1 MVADDHPTLARRRG
15 RIVASDLAKHEFEVE
30 FHLSKTEKIVNKTN
44 TMSEVNDDDTYPDL
58 LDVDTDPR
66 SSFTRLISAYDL
78 ALPEIASSKGKGRS
92 NKKAKNNKSAA
103 QSLRPAQCTLNI
115 EEDEAHGIHGF
126 GMVVRVSTL
135 NELVCLKD
143 SEILEHRLSEI
154 MQERDEQEEA
164 AKALEEQIEQVK
176 IQEAEEQERKA
187 IAKRFQRYE
196 KEIDDRREKARRILS
211 SGKSKFIKGLKTKPE
226 APEKL
231 YLDSDSLASSVHNGF
246 VDFLVTLHEGENEK
260 EELELIEA
268 IEEAEYSPNAVE
280 YDESSETTRTCF
292 FFVDDNHKIPLCI
305 VDHKVQQAPDSRES
319 PSSMK
324 EEGDILMNYIM
335 EQGQFDELCNE
346 TGLPK
351 SDAYMLVHALIHFE
365 MGSPK
370 EFEIPSRVF
379 RRLIKRDFLDRNF
392 VREVFSGNEE
402 VGHAQNQ
409 LILRAVSQRLSKRLS
424 FDLSDRVRQ
433 LVHKM
438 ELEGE
443 QASDSD
449 QDSDDSGST
458 EEQNDRLLS
467 IDPSLFQKFCKVTG
481 LIESDALCLVVQY
494 LQHREGKAFI
504 PDLDQLP
511 EYYLVMLI
519 RSGFLDHDLVMKFLS
534 GGGGFLTGEMFL
546 TLVNKTLEDRFM
558 FSLSDLLPAS
568 VTQTVRDRDEV
579 TDDEDNC
586 FIEELPSGDEMTQAG
601 DGEETDV
608 GSNVDI
614 NDEVLPPDEDE
625 TTQAEDED
633 EDEVEVV
640 GEEGNEIVDASDDNT
655 ESSVDDEEVNE
666 DSAAV

>member
-30 FHLSKTEKIVNKTN
+30 FHRSKTEKIVNKKTN
-44 TMSEVNDDDTYPDL
+44 TMSEVNDDDTYDL
-58 LDVDTDPR
+58 LDVDDTDTR
-66 SSFTRLISAYDL
+66 SAFTRLKISAYDL
-78 ALPEIASSKGKGRS
+78 ALPESASSKGKGRS
-92 NKKAKNNKSAA
+92 NKKAKNNNKFAA
-103 QSLRPAQCTLNI
+103 QSLRPPQCTLNI
-115 EEDEAHGIHGF
+115 EEDEAHDIHGF
-126 GMVVRVSTL
+126 GMVVRASTL
-135 NELVCLKD
+135 NELVGLKD
-143 SEILEHRLSEI
+143 SETLVHRLGEI
-154 MQERDEQEEA
+154 MQERDKEEEA
-164 AKALEEQIEQVK
+164 AKALEEQKEQAK
-176 IQEAEEQERKA
+176 IQEAEEREKQE
-187 IAKRFQRYE
+187 IAKRFRQYE
-196 KEIDDRREKARRILS
+196 KEINGRRKKARRILS
-211 SGKSKFIKGLKTKPE
+211 SGKSKFMKGLKTKPE

-231 YLDSDSLASSVHNGF
+231 YSDSDSLASSVHNGF
-246 VDFLVTLHEGENEK
+246 IDFLVTFHEGENEK

-305 VDHKVQQAPDSRES
+305 VDHKIQQAPDSREI
-319 PSSMK
+319 PLSMK

-449 QDSDDSGST
+449 QDSDDSGSAGGRESENIHRVLPDIVDLGLFAKFCMIT
-458 EEQNDRLLS
+458 GLTQQDAFTIVARYLLLRLKKITGRELDRLPELY
-467 IDPSLFQKFCKVTG
+467 LGK
-481 LIESDALCLVVQY
+481 LIES
-494 LQHREGKAFI
+494 
-504 PDLDQLP
+504 
-511 EYYLVMLI
+511 
-519 RSGFLDHDLVMKFLS
+519 GFLNRRLAMEFLNMDGGSMCGETFLV
-534 GGGGFLTGEMFL
+534 
-546 TLVNKTLEDRFM
+546 LVDRILEGHHK
-558 FSLSDLLPAS
+558 FSLFDMILADLEPRVFSVVVDDSD
-568 VTQTVRDRDEV
+568 Q
-579 TDDEDNC
+579 C
-586 FIEELPSGDEMTQAG
+586 FIEE
-601 DGEETDV
+601 
-608 GSNVDI
+608 
-614 NDEVLPPDEDE
+614 LPPDEDE

-633 EDEVEVV
+633 EVEVV
-640 GEEGNEIVDASDDNT
+640 GKEGNEIVDASDDNT
-655 ESSVDDEEVNE
+655 KSSVDDEEVNE
-666 DSAAV
+666 DSAVV

>member
-1 MVADDHPTLARRRG
+1 MLFYDRTGAKSTVMVADDHPTLARRRG

-305 VDHKVQQAPDSRES
+305 VDHKVQQVPNSREI
-319 PSSMK
+319 PSFMK
-324 EEGDILMNYIM
+324 EEADVLMSYLM
-335 EQGQFDELCNE
+335 EQDQFDELCSE
-346 TGLPK
+346 TGLSK
-351 SDAYMLVHALIHFE
+351 TDACMLVNALIHLE

-370 EFEIPSRVF
+370 EFKIPSRVV
-379 RRLIKRDFLDRNF
+379 RRLIKRDFLGRDF
-392 VREVFSGNEE
+392 VNEVFSGDKE
-402 VGHAQNQ
+402 VEHAQTR
-409 LILRAVSQRLSKRLS
+409 LLLRAASQSLSKRLS
-424 FDLSDRVRQ
+424 FDLSDRVRK
-433 LVHKM
+433 LVHKHQL

-443 QASDSD
+443 QESDSD
-449 QDSDDSGST
+449 HDSDDSDSAGGRESENLHRFLSDFVDPDLFPKFCMIT
-458 EEQNDRLLS
+458 GLTQQDAFTIVAQYLRLRLGKITAPCPELDRLPELY
-467 IDPSLFQKFCKVTG
+467 LGK
-481 LIESDALCLVVQY
+481 LIESDFLNRRLAMEFLEIE
-494 LQHREGKAFI
+494 EGR
-504 PDLDQLP
+504 
-511 EYYLVMLI
+511 M
-519 RSGFLDHDLVMKFLS
+519 SGEV
-534 GGGGFLTGEMFL
+534 FL
-546 TLVNKTLEDRFM
+546 TLVDRILEERHK
-558 FSLSDLLPAS
+558 FSLSDLVLADLEPH
-568 VTQTVRDRDEV
+568 
-579 TDDEDNC
+579 DDC
-586 FIEELPSGDEMTQAG
+586 IIEELPSDY
-601 DGEETDV
+601 
-608 GSNVDI
+608 
-614 NDEVLPPDEDE
+614 DE
-625 TTQAEDED
+625 TTQE
-633 EDEVEVV
+633 EVV
-640 GEEGNEIVDASDDNT
+640 GEEGNEIVDASDDKT
-655 ESSVDDEEVNE
+655 ESSVVDEEVVNE
-666 DSAAV
+666 NSATV